1 MTHAEYLYL
10 LGVADIT
17 RRASE
22 QAEREGE
29 TFHPSAPYSTLTS
42 GLGAAAWFERG
53 KLVLRLRHPTSDPGR
68 WLPVVAL
75 AFHAFFPS
83 GCDLSQPVQEGA
95 WTLHQ
100 GTANA

>member
-29 TFHPSAPYSTLTS
+29 TFHPSAPYSTLAS

-53 KLVLRLRHPTSDPGR
+53 KLVLRLRHPATDPGR
-68 WLPVVAL
+68 WEPKVAL
-75 AFHAFFPS
+75 AFHSFFPS
-83 GCDLSQPVQEGA
+83 GCDRSQAVREAG
-95 WTLHQ
+95 WTIHQ
-100 GTANA
+100 GSANA